1 MTTLYAQPYDISAT
15 GFYFDSAEDYAQ
27 QAAKNYNTFGGL
39 VEEYELQFIDGE
51 EIDCALFK
59 ALRVDQVNFSAYF
72 CACDTWN
79 EFQKQKVILAV
90 GQAGYKFN
98 LGADNPDSLDV
109 DIYELDSLKD
119 LAEQFVEE
127 GLFGEIPAS
136 IAYYIDYDLIARD
149 LGMDYSE
156 AVIAGTRLIYRCL

>member
-15 GFYFDSAEDYAQ
+15 GFYFDSAEDYTQ
-27 QAAKNYNTFGGL
+27 QAADNSNSYGGL

-59 ALRVDQVNFSAYF
+59 VLNVDQVNFPAYF
-72 CACDTWN
+72 DACATWT
-79 EFQKQKVILAV
+79 EDQKRKVILAV
-90 GQAGYKFN
+90 GQAGYKFD

-119 LAEQFVEE
+119 LAEQFVDE
-127 GLFGEIPAS
+127 GLFGEISAS

-156 AVIAGTRLIYRCL
+156 AMIAGTQLVYRCL